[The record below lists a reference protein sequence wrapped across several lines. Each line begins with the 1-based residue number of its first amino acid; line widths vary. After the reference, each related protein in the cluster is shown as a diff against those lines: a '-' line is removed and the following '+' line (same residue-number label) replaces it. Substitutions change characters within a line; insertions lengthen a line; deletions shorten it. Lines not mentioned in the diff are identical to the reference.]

1 MGTPRIAPRRRS
13 LPASCAHRTVPNV
26 GRWPAAIAR
35 RLRPGNLAVL
45 VLVLCLAG
53 CNGQA
58 AGSDS
63 GEPPVERTVT
73 HASRVPSRQ
82 ETAPPAAAVE
92 ARRSRTPTTE
102 PLPVRPGFRTPVA
115 TAVEV
120 HSFGSTQCSG
130 PASFSLT
137 SVQDSAQWS
146 PDGTAVVFTHGRN
159 VYAAAVGGTQVRQ
172 IVDPAPRG
180 YDQSDT
186 DSLAD
191 RVGRMAA
198 ISVSPDGAGLLYS
211 TCEYPE
217 NYPASLTS
225 ASPLTQ
231 RDYQYDVA
239 LVSLAGGEPRRLTTH
254 DAYDNFPVWS
264 PDGTRIAFLSARHP
278 ALIAPAYLTPQLYN
292 MAPDGSEVRH
302 LARNLV
308 LAHHPPQWSPD
319 GQWLAVVAKEYER
332 ERPER
337 RSDIHIY
344 VVRADGTEVR
354 RLGPAVSGSSWSP
367 DGQRLAFAQPEES
380 TVALVSIAVDG
391 SDLRRLTTIDHWRGG
406 SDKEPADAWI
416 ETVAWSPTGTQI
428 LVRPDD
434 YFTALVAGVD
444 DSSRTNVGILQVEQQ
459 PVGSP
464 QVEYE
469 GIRAAAWSPDG
480 AQLVLVGPTYVATA
494 SANGGTLRGLAR
506 WFERDASWHPLNVG
520 AQTTPVDVAGCAA
533 GVAVADPAANPGLVA
548 DCVTLLQVQ
557 QALPEGAAQNW
568 SVDRPVGE
576 WYGITLGGT
585 PLRVHE
591 VYLYRTN
598 PWPAFVDLHRPL
610 PTALGSLTQLR
621 VLRLNNYQF
630 TGPIPS
636 ELWHLPSLQELRLRS
651 NQLVGSI
658 PPELS
663 QVSSLEILD
672 LLSNEM
678 TGPIP
683 PELSRLASLTYL
695 SLSGND
701 FTGPI
706 PSELGR
712 LASLEY
718 LALGRNQLSG
728 PIPPEVAQLRNL
740 VALFLHGN
748 QLTGQIPPELGQLRN
763 LDLLSLNDNQL
774 TGQIPPELGRMESLS
789 GLDLSGNQLTGCI
802 SPALDRLKPKPIN
815 ANDADLPVCEPAA

>member
-1 MGTPRIAPRRRS
+1 M
-13 LPASCAHRTVPNV
+13 
-26 GRWPAAIAR
+26 
-35 RLRPGNLAVL
+35 
-45 VLVLCLAG
+45 
-53 CNGQA
+53 
-58 AGSDS
+58 
-63 GEPPVERTVT
+63 
-73 HASRVPSRQ
+73 
-82 ETAPPAAAVE
+82 
-92 ARRSRTPTTE
+92 
-102 PLPVRPGFRTPVA
+102 RPGFRTPVA

-172 IVDPAPRG
+172 IVDPVPRG
-180 YDQSDT
+180 YDRSDT
-186 DSLAD
+186 DSPAD

-278 ALIAPAYLTPQLYN
+278 ALIAPAYLTPQLYT
-292 MAPDGSEVRH
+292 MAPDGSEVRN

-308 LAHHPPQWSPD
+308 LAHHPPQ
-319 GQWLAVVAKEYER
+319 
-332 ERPER
+332 
-337 RSDIHIY
+337 
-344 VVRADGTEVR
+344 
-354 RLGPAVSGSSWSP
+354 WSP

-391 SDLRRLTTIDHWRGG
+391 SDLRRLTTIDNWRGG

-416 ETVAWSPTGTQI
+416 ETVAWSPAGTQI

-459 PVGSP
+459 SVGSP

-494 SANGGTLRGLAR
+494 SANGGMLRGLAR

-636 ELWHLPSLQELRLRS
+636 ELWHLASLQELRLRS

-718 LALGRNQLSG
+718 LTLGRNQLSG
-728 PIPPEVAQLRNL
+728 PIPPEVGQLRNL
-740 VALFLHGN
+740 VVLFLHGN
-748 QLTGQIPPELGQLRN
+748 QLSGQIPPELGQLRN

-815 ANDADLPVCEPAA
+815 VNDADLPVCEPAA